1 MIDMVNAIQGG
12 ISPNAALAMQQPP
25 QSDFSTWF
33 SNEITRANEALGTAD
48 SQLKQLAAGDPIP
61 VHEVMLSLE
70 EAQLTFQLVTQ
81 VRNRLLEAYQDILKM
96 QI

>member
-1 MIDMVNAIQGG
+1 MIDVVNAIQGG
-12 ISPNAALAMQQPP
+12 AFPSSALAVQQP

-33 SNEITRANEALGTAD
+33 SNEIGRANQALGTAD
-48 SQLKQLAAGDPIP
+48 SRLKQLAAGDSVPI
-61 VHEVMLSLE
+61 HEVMLSLE

>member
-1 MIDMVNAIQGG
+1 MIDIVSAIQ
-12 ISPNAALAMQQPP
+12 SPNASLAVQQPT

-33 SNEITRANEALGTAD
+33 SNEIARANQALGTAD